1 MLYSIFK
8 NLAFKMDPEKAHE
21 LTISLLSRFPGI
33 LSKAVGQDLDSTKY
47 QVSLGD
53 LNWSF
58 PVGLA
63 AGLDKNAEAIDFFSR
78 TLFGAVE
85 VGTVTPKA
93 QPGNPKPRM
102 FRYVEEESLRNRMG
116 FNNLGADRVYKNI
129 CDQIPTSKVLG
140 INLGKNKITSE
151 EDAFKDYVTLYNKF
165 APVGDYLVINVSSPN
180 TPGLRD
186 LQSTDKL
193 KVIFEALEDERKKN
207 PVPLY
212 LKISPDQSFDDV
224 GPIIELAQT
233 FNLAGIIATN
243 TTIMESR
250 GTGGISGKLCSEK
263 SKAMRRFVLE
273 RVSGNKNFEVIGV
286 GGISDFSD
294 LFEFWKL
301 GGKAVQIYTSF
312 IFKGPDILDYF
323 KNEIDKALLKNKV
336 QTLSELLENIDQA
349 E

>member
-1 MLYSIFK
+1 
-8 NLAFKMDPEKAHE
+8 MDPEKAHE
-21 LTISLLSRFPGI
+21 LTISLFSRFPGI
-33 LSKAVGQDLDSTKY
+33 LSKMIGGELDSSKY
-47 QVSLGD
+47 NIFVGD

-63 AGLDKNAEAIDFFSR
+63 AGLDKNAQAIDFFSH

-85 VGTVTPKA
+85 VGTVTPKP

-102 FRYVEEESLRNRMG
+102 FRYIDEESLRNRMG
-116 FNNLGADRVYKNI
+116 FNNLGADVVFKNI
-129 CDQIPTSKVLG
+129 KNSSRGDKVLG
-140 INLGKNKITSE
+140 INLGKNKVTTE
-151 EDAFKDYVTLYNKF
+151 VDAYKDYVSLYKKF

-193 KVIFEALEDERKKN
+193 KIIFESLIDERKKT
-207 PVPLY
+207 PIPLY
-212 LKISPDQSFDDV
+212 LKISPDQSFEDV
-224 GPIIELAQT
+224 GPIIELAQD

-250 GTGGISGKLCSEK
+250 GAGGISGRLCSEK
-263 SKAMRRFVLE
+263 SKAMRRFVLG
-273 RVSGNKNFEVIGV
+273 RVAGNKHFQVIGV
-286 GGISDFSD
+286 GGISEFSD
-294 LFEFWKL
+294 LWEFWKL

-312 IFKGPDILDYF
+312 IFQGPGILEDI
-323 KNEIDKALLKNKV
+323 KNEIDKALIRNQV
-336 QTLSELLENIDQA
+336 STLNELLENIDQA

>member
-1 MLYSIFK
+1 
-8 NLAFKMDPEKAHE
+8 MDPEKAHE

-33 LSKAVGQDLDSTKY
+33 LSKAVGQDIDSTKY
-47 QVSLGD
+47 QISLGD
-53 LNWSF
+53 LKWSF

-151 EDAFKDYVTLYNKF
+151 EEAFKDYVTLYNKF
-165 APVGDYLVINVSSPN
+165 SPVGDYLVINVSSPN

-193 KVIFEALEDERKKN
+193 KVIFEALEGERKKN
-207 PVPLY
+207 SVPLY

-273 RVSGNKNFEVIGV
+273 RASGNRNFEVIGV

-323 KNEIDKALLKNKV
+323 KDEIDKALLKNKV
-336 QTLSELLENIDQA
+336 QTLNELLENIDQA

>member
-1 MLYSIFK
+1 
-8 NLAFKMDPEKAHE
+8 MDPEKAHE
-21 LTISLLSRFPGI
+21 VTISLLSRFPGV
-33 LSKAVGQDLDSTKY
+33 LSKAINQDIDSSKY
-47 QVSLGD
+47 LTSLGD

-85 VGTVTPKA
+85 VGTVTPKP

-102 FRYVEEESLRNRMG
+102 FRYVEEESLRNKMG
-116 FNNLGADRVYKNI
+116 FNNLGADEVYKNI
-129 CDQIPTSKVLG
+129 CGQIPTNKVLG
-140 INLGKNKITSE
+140 INLGKNKLTTE
-151 EDAFKDYVTLYNKF
+151 KDAYKDYVTLYNKF

-193 KVIFEALEDERKKN
+193 KEIFESLGEERKKTA
-207 PVPLY
+207 VPLY

-224 GPIIELAQT
+224 EPIIELAQE

-243 TTIMESR
+243 TTIMENR
-250 GTGGISGKLCSEK
+250 GAGGISGRLCSEK
-263 SKAMRRFVLE
+263 SKAMRKFILKRCL
-273 RVSGNKNFEVIGV
+273 GNKNFQVIGV

-294 LFEFWKL
+294 IWEFWKL
-301 GGKAVQIYTSF
+301 GGRAVQIYTSF

-323 KNEIDKALLKNKV
+323 KGEIDKALLKNQV
-336 QTLSELLENIDQA
+336 STLSELLDNIDQA
-349 E
+349 K

>member
-1 MLYSIFK
+1 
-8 NLAFKMDPEKAHE
+8 MDPEKAHE
-21 LTISLLSRFPGI
+21 LTIELFSRFPGI
-33 LSKAVGQDLDSTKY
+33 LSKALNQDYDTPKY
-47 QVSLGD
+47 AISLGD

-63 AGLDKNAEAIDFFSR
+63 AGLDKNAEAIDFFSK

-102 FRYVEEESLRNRMG
+102 FRYIAEESLRNRMG
-116 FNNLGADRVYKNI
+116 FNNFGAEKVYQNI
-129 CDQIPTSKVLG
+129 CASSRGDKVLG
-140 INLGKNKITSE
+140 INLGKNKITPE
-151 EDAFKDYVTLYNKF
+151 KDAHLDYQSLYKKF
-165 APVGDYLVINVSSPN
+165 ARIGDYLVINVSSPN

-193 KVIFEALEDERKKN
+193 KIIFQSLEEERKDT

-212 LKISPDQSFDDV
+212 LKISPDQSFDDI
-224 GPIIELAQT
+224 GAICDLAQE
-233 FNLAGIIATN
+233 FNLSGIIATN

-250 GTGGISGKLCSEK
+250 GAGGISGKLCAEK
-263 SKAMRRFVLE
+263 SKAMRRYVLE
-273 RVSGNKNFEVIGV
+273 RVAGNKDFNVIGV

-294 LFEFWKL
+294 VWEFWKL

-312 IFKGPDILDYF
+312 IYQGPDILEKIKLD
-323 KNEIDKALLKNKV
+323 IDKALVKNKV
-336 QTLSELLENIDQA
+336 ATLQELLANIDQA